1 MKTIL
6 ILITGLFISA
16 GDLFPQ
22 VSQEWTRRYTSA
34 GDNIDYATDVAVDA
48 ANNVYVTGVV
58 SFAMDDYR
66 IATIKYSSAG
76 IISWTAVYTGGYN
89 YNQGTK
95 IKVDASGNVYVT
107 GYSYGNGSSS
117 DYITIKYNSAG
128 TQLWAARYNGAANSG
143 EEAEDI
149 EVDGSGNVYV
159 TGFSIGSGSGR
170 DYATIKYNSA
180 GLVQWIQRY
189 NGPAS
194 SGDEARDVTIDGSG
208 NVYITGRSYGSGSSD
223 DYATIKYNSAGVQQ
237 WVQRYNGPGNLWDYG
252 LDLAVDGSG
261 NVYVTGQSIGSGSGW
276 DYATLKYNSAGVLQ
290 WATRYNGPG
299 NGLDEAPS
307 LAIDG
312 SGNVYVTGYSVGSG
326 TSIDYATIKYNTAGV
341 QQWTAR
347 YNGPGNSGD
356 GARALTLDAAGNIYV
371 TGYSAGIGTSA
382 DYLTL
387 RYSPAGTQVW
397 EHRYNGSG
405 NAQDLAMAI
414 AVSSTGIVYVAGE
427 SYGSTSGKD
436 YLTIKYSQTVGI
448 QSAGSEIPSDYSLG
462 QNYPNPFNPVTNIKL
477 HIPKTG
483 FVSLKVYDVS
493 GKESAVLVNENL
505 SAGVYNVDFDASHLA
520 SGVYFYRIVVGYNTN
535 NGVNGFTDVK
545 KMVLVK

>member
-6 ILITGLFISA
+6 ILITVLLISA

-48 ANNVYVTGVV
+48 ANNVYVTGAIF
-58 SFAMDDYR
+58 FATDDYR

-107 GYSYGNGSSS
+107 GNSYGNGSSS

-128 TQLWAARYNGAANSG
+128 TQLWAARYNGAANSD

-159 TGFSIGSGSGR
+159 TGFSIGSSSGR

-347 YNGPGNSGD
+347 YNGPGNSSD

-371 TGYSAGIGTSA
+371 TGYSTGIGTSA

-483 FVSLKVYDVS
+483 FVSLKVYDIS
-493 GKESAVLVNENL
+493 GKESAVLVSGDL
-505 SAGVYNVDFDASHLA
+505 AAGIYNVDFDASHLA
-520 SGVYFYRIVVGYNTN
+520 SGVYFYRLETE
-535 NGVNGFTDVK
+535 GFMDVK
-545 KMVLVK
+545 KMMLVK